1 MKLTLEKIK
10 ITMKTIMNKNNLEF
24 RFAREAHLE
33 EQSRVLS
40 GKAIT
45 FETSSNDLGF
55 WEVIHRGA
63 ITQELI
69 NQSDIVFCYN
79 HDTSKVLARSYKN
92 SGSLHVSLREDGVYF
107 DFEIP
112 DTTLGHDVYELVKR
126 GDISHCSFAFTISD
140 EPGSQKWTK
149 RDGEMYRE
157 IYKIDGLYDLSCVT
171 HEAYSDTSINARS
184 LELRD
189 EAEKTI
195 DEEMEEKEN
204 DKTDESVVE
213 EEVKEVEETRE
224 EESTEEE
231 KTEESVEE
239 TPTEEEEEETR
250 DESTDVEEEVEDK
263 EEKEESDKS
272 IEESRNSDIN
282 SIEKLNNNRTT
293 MKKKFSLID
302 AINEVRSGKGFSEM
316 NAQVNEKA
324 IAEMRASGLN
334 NFGDINLPIETRDA
348 LTVAAEGDDL
358 VETEIYDVLGALRA
372 KLVFSEAGAHFLNSL
387 QGDVQIPIFSG
398 NNVGWAA
405 ENGAAQDG
413 AGAFSNVKLSPKRL
427 TAYVDI
433 SNSLLVQANSDIEGL
448 IYNDLIA
455 AVADKLEKT
464 ILGSAAGSDTQ
475 PAGLLSTGLL
485 TTTAATISD
494 FEDLCEAEA
503 QIENNNF
510 FGEMKYIVSPSAK
523 AKLRAMVKGANAGA
537 GFVMQGGDI
546 DGTPV
551 LTTGNATGAIYGDWS
566 QLYIGQWANISITVD
581 KVTRAVYDQTRL
593 VVNCYFD
600 AVLARKNALVAETLA

>member
-1 MKLTLEKIK
+1 
-10 ITMKTIMNKNNLEF
+10 MKTIMNKNNLEF
-24 RFAREAHLE
+24 RFAQEAHLE

-92 SGSLHVSLREDGVYF
+92 SGSLHVYLREDGVYF

-149 RDGEMYRE
+149 RDGEMYRD

-189 EAEKTI
+189 EAEKI
-195 DEEMEEKEN
+195 IEEEMEEKE
-204 DKTDESVVE
+204 KESLVE
-213 EEVKEVEETRE
+213 EEVKEVEEAPA
-224 EESTEEE
+224 EESTEVEE
-231 KTEESVEE
+231 EENREEE
-239 TPTEEEEEETR
+239 TPTEEEEETREDET
-250 DESTDVEEEVEDK
+250 DESVEVE
-263 EEKEESDKS
+263 EEKEEDNEKEDS
-272 IEESRNSDIN
+272 IEESRNLNIN

-334 NFGDINLPIETRDA
+334 NFGDINLPIDTRAA
-348 LTVAAEGDDL
+348 LTVTAEGDDL

-372 KLVFSEAGAHFLNSL
+372 KLVFSQAGAHFLNSL
-387 QGDVQIPIFSG
+387 QGNVQIPIFSG
-398 NNVGWAA
+398 NNVEWAS

-413 AGAFSNVKLSPKRL
+413 AGSFSNVKLSPKRL

-464 ILGSAAGSDTQ
+464 ILGSAAGSDTK

-485 TTTAATISD
+485 TTTAATIAD

-523 AKLRAMVKGANAGA
+523 AKLRAMVKGTNAGA

>member
-1 MKLTLEKIK
+1 
-10 ITMKTIMNKNNLEF
+10 
-24 RFAREAHLE
+24 
-33 EQSRVLS
+33 
-40 GKAIT
+40 
-45 FETSSNDLGF
+45 
-55 WEVIHRGA
+55 
-63 ITQELI
+63 
-69 NQSDIVFCYN
+69 
-79 HDTSKVLARSYKN
+79 LARSYKN

-195 DEEMEEKEN
+195 DEEMEEKEE
-204 DKTDESVVE
+204 KTEESLVE
-213 EEVKEVEETRE
+213 DEVKEVEEENRE
-224 EESTEEE
+224 EETSTEEE

-239 TPTEEEEEETR
+239 TPTEEEETREEET
-250 DESTDVEEEVEDK
+250 DESVEETEDNE

-272 IEESRNSDIN
+272 TEESRNSNIN

-372 KLVFSEAGAHFLNSL
+372 KLVFSQAGAHFLNSL
-387 QGDVQIPIFSG
+387 QGNVQIPIFSG
-398 NNVGWAA
+398 NNVEWAS
-405 ENGAAQDG
+405 ENGEAQDG
-413 AGAFSNVKLSPKRL
+413 AGSFSNVKLSPKRL

-464 ILGSAAGSDTQ
+464 ILGNEAGSDTK

-485 TTTAATISD
+485 TTTAATISN
-494 FEDLCEAEA
+494 FGDLCNAEA

-523 AKLRAMVKGANAGA
+523 AKLRAMVKGENAGA

-581 KVTRAVYDQTRL
+581 KVTRAVYD
-593 VVNCYFD
+593 
-600 AVLARKNALVAETLA
+600 